1 MKRKTTSRKGKEKAR
16 KVEKPPEKLL
26 VTPSSSHQQDASMV
40 GDETSHALQNSTNIL
55 GNTSPTRQDQQSAA
69 AEDGSEY
76 NIDGKGYIPWA
87 VNNLSRDIYMYS

>member
-16 KVEKPPEKLL
+16 KVEKPPEKL
-26 VTPSSSHQQDASMV
+26 VTPSSSHQQDDSMV

>member
-16 KVEKPPEKLL
+16 KVEKPPEKL
-26 VTPSSSHQQDASMV
+26 VTPSSSHQQDASEV
-40 GDETSHALQNSTNIL
+40 GDETSHALQNSTDIL

-76 NIDGKGYIPWA
+76 NIDGKGYIPRA